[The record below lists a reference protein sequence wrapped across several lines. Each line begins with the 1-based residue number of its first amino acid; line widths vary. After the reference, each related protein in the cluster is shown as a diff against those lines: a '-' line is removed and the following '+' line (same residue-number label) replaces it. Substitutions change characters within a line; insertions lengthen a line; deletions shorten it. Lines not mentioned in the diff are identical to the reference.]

1 MGSTLNTYYY
11 STQMDREYLE
21 AQLISFLGE
30 EVWSNLMSRMEDSMN
45 PSGSS
50 WFFLNRQYLEMQLV
64 SMLGGEMWSQLMSR
78 VENTMTKPQSYW
90 FLFNLLSRWLS
101 AYKLGKSIVHQNN
114 KQEENEDKE
123 KVEAKNDTEQND
135 GDSDSDSAVSLDETD
150 LDSENNFE
158 IHDDLHSKNFE
169 VSNTEVLNVNE
180 VEVVNGECNQ
190 NYMNDIIL
198 EEAEIDVENDNE
210 DKYETCFDGNTA
222 DKIIGEC
229 FKEDLDKTTTAIILK
244 DESDY
249 INYVSN
255 QNSEMEIM
263 NDIVEVSHD
272 IPSKELEITDQK
284 LNAEHTDNDM
294 DDNEELMADRN
305 EITNKSLQENHLEE
319 NHFNISDSK
328 QNNDSFDDINH
339 DLYDSTESK
348 ELLMSVNE
356 INFKENETP
365 IVESHE
371 SHIEENSSG
380 IFYSRQNSDS
390 ESNFENQI
398 VLDAKQIDSSKELQI
413 SENEASSDN
422 YATPREMFE
431 ECTVEEN
438 NDEMYNSKQNAITDI
453 DMIYDLDIKEMDNDV
468 PSKTV
473 EVTGFEQCSE
483 VSINDDIQ
491 NDVCQDDS
499 NNPLI
504 DSENGMK
511 DDYSKQ
517 NKQFENV
524 ECSKTINV
532 ENDFDMD
539 DKVSIN
545 EFEDY
550 HINTKTMDT
559 DVSTSTNL
567 CDQFEEIYEN
577 NYLNTEVAK
586 ENNEHQ
592 VYEEKEVEENVE
604 SYEDCCNIEIADSE
618 HVYAATS
625 INTLETENDIVIK
638 VETYENIETGNK
650 LSKNSHP
657 CAEAFGSLDS
667 NHMTEGNTANKNL
680 LNVDQDVKLRSRPG
694 VVARRRSIFEI
705 EDQDKLKEVETRENT
720 TDTIVI
726 LTNAEKKD
734 LDKQTNL
741 EKNENNVKS
750 EDVVSYGAGMVA
762 KRRSFFETQN

>member
-1 MGSTLNTYYY
+1 MGSTLNIYYY

-123 KVEAKNDTEQND
+123 KVEANNDAEQND
-135 GDSDSDSAVSLDETD
+135 GDSDSAVSMDETD

-190 NYMNDIIL
+190 NYMNDIIM
-198 EEAEIDVENDNE
+198 EEAEIEDENDNE
-210 DKYETCFDGNTA
+210 DNYETCLDNNAA
-222 DKIIGEC
+222 DKINGEC
-229 FKEDLDKTTTAIILK
+229 FKEDVDKTINKIMLK
-244 DESDY
+244 EEMVSMSDL
-249 INYVSN
+249 
-255 QNSEMEIM
+255 E
-263 NDIVEVSHD
+263 EVSDD
-272 IPSKELEITDQK
+272 IPSKELEIPELK
-284 LNAEHTDNDM
+284 VNAEHSDNDM
-294 DDNEELMADRN
+294 DDNKELMEDRKEISN
-305 EITNKSLQENHLEE
+305 EALQENHLEE

-328 QNNDSFDDINH
+328 QNIDSFDEINH
-339 DLYDSTESK
+339 DPYDSTETK
-348 ELLMSVNE
+348 EIVKSVNE
-356 INFKENETP
+356 INLEENETP
-365 IVESHE
+365 FVESHE
-371 SHIEENSSG
+371 SHIEDNNSG
-380 IFYSRQNSDS
+380 IFYSKQNSDT
-390 ESNFENQI
+390 ESDFENKI

-413 SENEASSDN
+413 SENKTSLDN
-422 YATPREMFE
+422 YATQSEIVE
-431 ECTVEEN
+431 ECTLEEN
-438 NDEMYNSKQNAITDI
+438 NNEMYNSKQNAITDI

-468 PSKTV
+468 PSSTL

-491 NDVCQDDS
+491 DDS
-499 NNPLI
+499 NNHLI
-504 DSENGMK
+504 DSEYVIKDCNEVQIKNEDNTFDEEQPPK
-511 DDYSKQ
+511 DDYSMQ

-550 HINTKTMDT
+550 HINTKSMDT

-577 NYLNTEVAK
+577 NYL
-586 ENNEHQ
+586 
-592 VYEEKEVEENVE
+592 
-604 SYEDCCNIEIADSE
+604 
-618 HVYAATS
+618 
-625 INTLETENDIVIK
+625 
-638 VETYENIETGNK
+638 
-650 LSKNSHP
+650 
-657 CAEAFGSLDS
+657 
-667 NHMTEGNTANKNL
+667 
-680 LNVDQDVKLRSRPG
+680 
-694 VVARRRSIFEI
+694 
-705 EDQDKLKEVETRENT
+705 
-720 TDTIVI
+720 
-726 LTNAEKKD
+726 
-734 LDKQTNL
+734 
-741 EKNENNVKS
+741 
-750 EDVVSYGAGMVA
+750 
-762 KRRSFFETQN
+762 